1 MDEKAIRK
9 RGLELGMTEGE
20 IAQLISELKG
30 EQAED
35 LFEQLGVEAIEEPLE
50 IQQEE
55 PFIPSQELAMP
66 TAEEEVVV
74 EDVQEQDVVIDE
86 EPMSLQEDGK
96 IDPVI
101 QAYATLGA
109 EEFYD
114 PEISMDEK
122 VSKAMQIVSPE
133 NKERIRGE
141 VDAYIKGERDA
152 YPQTTAA
159 ETDMFSEEIINRIEK
174 NRDIL
179 QKKQEELISMQDRS
193 EDIGNELEALSK
205 INMTQ
210 SQKDRYRDLV
220 EEGRAIQDKY
230 EQDYDKYKI
239 INKSFLNSVA
249 KLRDAAPNQ
258 VEREYML
265 TEADDQTLA
274 AYVKKVQ
281 KETDEAERRG
291 EGYRNSLI
299 GEFMNDQK
307 GTVFALGM
315 LSGIP
320 GASQQF
326 ERYNKEKMLFDATV
340 PSNLKKASKADYV
353 DTNIDGKLVEVR
365 VDDDGNFMQA
375 YDDRGFQVDVS
386 DDGIK
391 NFNDSGIGKNAESR
405 ISYKSLFR
413 KGKKIGLELL
423 PYFMGGGIGTA
434 AAKAVAKKAIKRYG
448 KKKVLDIAS
457 RGGVA
462 SVAFGQTIDDNLAEA
477 IKEYGDTGK
486 ARNIAIAKSSLTAA
500 LTALMPGIERLPMAK
515 KIAVDKAIKAAATKK
530 LPLSQKINN
539 VLKAV
544 GQEYVEEFSD
554 QIGGN
559 AIDIA
564 NGLDRALLT
573 EEEAFDVAVLTPLVS
588 TPVSALSE
596 ISSTKN
602 AISEGLVLA
611 SLDKNFNKQYNDAV
625 DALNESDEVKNER
638 KSIVNNVKKTMDTPV
653 MKRLSEVQK
662 EDVALD
668 IIQQE
673 FLKKQNADPAINEVV
688 KAKNTKKINDLQKK
702 INDAVQE
709 QKPDEVPVQP
719 ETRVSEE
726 VEEKAPEARP
736 EKIAPEIAEEV
747 EINVEAI
754 KTNVTPE
761 TERLVGLDIEA
772 EDGATLNIDGT
783 KYEQGGLVVPVVSE
797 NIKQSELTPERISD
811 FLEKHKDKIGD
822 RDTVKPGLYKFPNQD
837 MVSLDLNIVIPKANR
852 EVGLQFGKAA
862 GQESLFDLDTFE
874 NVKTGATGESPM
886 SFTPGQFKEIAVALK
901 ENRMPDFLSEKIAP
915 ETEEE
920 VEVAPEIEK
929 EVKEAQEEA
938 VSKLLAE
945 GNPEN
950 ELLIVLRA
958 VGYTEDQANGIIKKR
973 KKDIDDSR
981 KMVSEGSSVEE
992 ISKAL
997 QDKGYDKEDAN
1008 IIAKGVS
1015 TEPDIEVKKKK
1026 EKIEE
1031 DVVEKQVEKQKKKN
1045 ENVKS
1050 GLTVKRMTQIYNNLK
1065 RIYKIPKNKKVNT
1078 QQIDKRITFIN
1089 KKLKSRKPGTENQK
1103 ALLKEERDFLLQ
1115 IKKDVSFELATQ
1127 SKRAELEQAKLEQ
1140 EQKEQARLEK
1150 EEKETQLREM
1160 EPTKRGQKRREIQ
1173 SGDSTTEQLQA
1184 LLDADFPDITKRVI
1198 RAVMRAQKAI
1208 AKILPDVN
1216 IVVHSDRAVYNR
1228 VSGANLGVGMKGTT
1242 PKTRAVYNPNTKNV
1256 HIYLPNAN
1264 ARTVAHEIFHAIII
1278 EKLKTEG
1285 AIQEVTRK
1293 MVDDLRRILP
1303 KNSKLLKE
1311 LDAFAENYNE
1321 NIQNEERI
1329 AELFGI
1335 LSEAYET
1342 AGRDAKNI
1350 IEEFIKKL
1358 KELVVKIA
1366 KGLNVDTASLRI
1378 LNESVEDTPTLLR
1391 TLAAK
1396 LATGEEIQPE
1406 DISFDEVDS
1415 EEIGTEQGTEG
1426 EVGTVKIPLR
1436 QSKITVIESPK
1447 VESDPRPWVRRLVE
1461 YVNLRELEGKNFVTN
1476 MYDYTSAGTTEL
1488 GNGFNIELLGG
1499 RNYVPIIME
1508 KTGKVLGDVSN
1519 LAAFNTKAQAEGF
1532 IRNSRDGNANLFAPH
1547 SGTLKQ
1553 SWQFQQNIFEQLVD
1567 LVLNN
1572 QILSK
1577 AQLVDTF
1584 NDGLKSKGGQRAF
1597 QLFNNKNKTNLKN
1610 LDSFKSNPK
1619 ELVRL
1624 LNIENNFSPNLRK
1637 ILNQKIASDKTFQ
1650 NAIGVKNLNQFYQ
1663 RIMDP
1668 LNKGVVGGEIMTFV
1682 EFDPTTF
1689 EIKQT
1694 KPNDID
1700 HHPSFGWVVKAKINK
1715 ILQPNLFYKSYD
1727 ITETY
1732 TKYNVEGPSTSR
1744 RVAGAEKKFK
1754 ESNVKSSAGAIPKV
1768 AKVEIRQQKETPE
1781 QERKRI
1787 REKFQ
1792 AEVTKR
1798 IQDKKKRLAKRKKVK
1813 RVVKTKLTQ
1822 AEQKKKAPVIK
1833 KIKAILKAKKK
1844 KGKTFSGR
1852 PTTAGLDAQGQ
1863 QFFSMADNILGLILN
1878 KQDAE
1883 SKISALRKAKKSVK
1897 VQAERLKNIV
1907 EKIAS
1912 ITNEVNEQ
1920 LEFVLEKQARGEE
1933 LTRKESEL
1941 IDKAIALDTF
1951 GNIES
1956 LTLENTEELLEEIK
1970 EERRQ
1975 ARIRLDENREAF
1987 AKEVKAM
1994 QEEAVSQ
2001 LKKGFGFLFDEDGNP
2016 KTEND
2021 IKNEKKQ
2028 IIQNLQRLKITSA
2041 LKKYFKLWYSMEGAG
2056 ISQWFRERIS
2066 HLGTLSNILDVKGKW
2081 FTENIYKSLN
2091 RMLEAQQKGYFEQ
2104 IKKLDSIANSIDGIT
2119 KGYREIR
2126 SLMSRGVIEII
2137 LKGKKEPFITNNQ
2150 QLARIYAISKNDF
2163 QAARLKEMGFDEE
2176 VIENIK
2182 NILGPE
2188 VVEFVDKTVEYLG
2201 DEYFDTVNSVYE
2213 KINNV
2218 NLGYVENYFPVI
2230 SENTES
2236 DSTMTDDGNF
2246 LGLLNIQNQSA
2257 LKERTATDQEIILDE
2272 GFSSALDS
2280 YFQSMEKFKSHAD
2293 GVKKITRALRSPS
2306 IQTVLEQTGMKGVF
2320 YKGIG
2325 AAINPHI
2332 FKETNPKLERIID
2345 NFVPAVLAFKIVQIA
2360 KQATSFIQAF
2370 EDYNFRADGKKSPPG
2385 VDLLMYAL
2393 DTAWVAVTLPY
2404 QIKKAY
2410 KMSATLKA
2418 RFAAAL
2424 QGDVVGLEA
2433 GRKTFT
2439 SISKS
2444 NSLWGK
2450 ALRAFKILGAAY
2462 TVIGDALG
2470 VMGYM
2475 ANYNR
2480 NIRNGMSQEKALE
2493 AFNDYNATQQ
2503 TRRDT
2508 ERSPIQRSNNL
2519 LIRAFTSFS
2528 STLFLQMNKVMQSST
2543 NIRRS
2548 IGEGK
2553 MPLKKDVRA
2562 LILNYAVANVLFTFM
2577 SNLAM
2582 FIQGDEEDIEEAMS
2596 RLKDAAKGLNILYS
2610 LPLIGSA
2617 SENAIRKSRGERPR
2631 MGGGIV
2637 NPVDR
2642 LFFDVYKG
2650 ISEKDYEFA
2659 VRKTVNIALG
2669 TNLDPFAAMYNEF
2682 GQDEFNE
2689 DFIYEILGISKSY
2702 RPKGK
2707 KKKSGDNFEESDY
2720 IFEDD
2725 EFEFEEGEFEFGEEE
2740 VEFED

>member
-1 MDEKAIRK
+1 
-9 RGLELGMTEGE
+9 
-20 IAQLISELKG
+20 
-30 EQAED
+30 
-35 LFEQLGVEAIEEPLE
+35 
-50 IQQEE
+50 
-55 PFIPSQELAMP
+55 
-66 TAEEEVVV
+66 
-74 EDVQEQDVVIDE
+74 
-86 EPMSLQEDGK
+86 
-96 IDPVI
+96 
-101 QAYATLGA
+101 
-109 EEFYD
+109 
-114 PEISMDEK
+114 
-122 VSKAMQIVSPE
+122 
-133 NKERIRGE
+133 
-141 VDAYIKGERDA
+141 
-152 YPQTTAA
+152 
-159 ETDMFSEEIINRIEK
+159 
-174 NRDIL
+174 
-179 QKKQEELISMQDRS
+179 
-193 EDIGNELEALSK
+193 
-205 INMTQ
+205 
-210 SQKDRYRDLV
+210 
-220 EEGRAIQDKY
+220 
-230 EQDYDKYKI
+230 
-239 INKSFLNSVA
+239 
-249 KLRDAAPNQ
+249 
-258 VEREYML
+258 
-265 TEADDQTLA
+265 
-274 AYVKKVQ
+274 
-281 KETDEAERRG
+281 
-291 EGYRNSLI
+291 
-299 GEFMNDQK
+299 
-307 GTVFALGM
+307 
-315 LSGIP
+315 
-320 GASQQF
+320 
-326 ERYNKEKMLFDATV
+326 
-340 PSNLKKASKADYV
+340 
-353 DTNIDGKLVEVR
+353 
-365 VDDDGNFMQA
+365 
-375 YDDRGFQVDVS
+375 
-386 DDGIK
+386 
-391 NFNDSGIGKNAESR
+391 
-405 ISYKSLFR
+405 
-413 KGKKIGLELL
+413 
-423 PYFMGGGIGTA
+423 
-434 AAKAVAKKAIKRYG
+434 
-448 KKKVLDIAS
+448 
-457 RGGVA
+457 
-462 SVAFGQTIDDNLAEA
+462 
-477 IKEYGDTGK
+477 
-486 ARNIAIAKSSLTAA
+486 
-500 LTALMPGIERLPMAK
+500 
-515 KIAVDKAIKAAATKK
+515 
-530 LPLSQKINN
+530 
-539 VLKAV
+539 
-544 GQEYVEEFSD
+544 
-554 QIGGN
+554 
-559 AIDIA
+559 
-564 NGLDRALLT
+564 
-573 EEEAFDVAVLTPLVS
+573 
-588 TPVSALSE
+588 
-596 ISSTKN
+596 
-602 AISEGLVLA
+602 
-611 SLDKNFNKQYNDAV
+611 
-625 DALNESDEVKNER
+625 
-638 KSIVNNVKKTMDTPV
+638 
-653 MKRLSEVQK
+653 
-662 EDVALD
+662 
-668 IIQQE
+668 
-673 FLKKQNADPAINEVV
+673 
-688 KAKNTKKINDLQKK
+688 
-702 INDAVQE
+702 
-709 QKPDEVPVQP
+709 
-719 ETRVSEE
+719 
-726 VEEKAPEARP
+726 
-736 EKIAPEIAEEV
+736 
-747 EINVEAI
+747 
-754 KTNVTPE
+754 
-761 TERLVGLDIEA
+761 
-772 EDGATLNIDGT
+772 
-783 KYEQGGLVVPVVSE
+783 
-797 NIKQSELTPERISD
+797 
-811 FLEKHKDKIGD
+811 
-822 RDTVKPGLYKFPNQD
+822 
-837 MVSLDLNIVIPKANR
+837 
-852 EVGLQFGKAA
+852 
-862 GQESLFDLDTFE
+862 
-874 NVKTGATGESPM
+874 
-886 SFTPGQFKEIAVALK
+886 
-901 ENRMPDFLSEKIAP
+901 
-915 ETEEE
+915 
-920 VEVAPEIEK
+920 
-929 EVKEAQEEA
+929 
-938 VSKLLAE
+938 
-945 GNPEN
+945 
-950 ELLIVLRA
+950 
-958 VGYTEDQANGIIKKR
+958 
-973 KKDIDDSR
+973 
-981 KMVSEGSSVEE
+981 
-992 ISKAL
+992 
-997 QDKGYDKEDAN
+997 
-1008 IIAKGVS
+1008 
-1015 TEPDIEVKKKK
+1015 
-1026 EKIEE
+1026 
-1031 DVVEKQVEKQKKKN
+1031 
-1045 ENVKS
+1045 
-1050 GLTVKRMTQIYNNLK
+1050 
-1065 RIYKIPKNKKVNT
+1065 
-1078 QQIDKRITFIN
+1078 
-1089 KKLKSRKPGTENQK
+1089 
-1103 ALLKEERDFLLQ
+1103 
-1115 IKKDVSFELATQ
+1115 
-1127 SKRAELEQAKLEQ
+1127 
-1140 EQKEQARLEK
+1140 
-1150 EEKETQLREM
+1150 
-1160 EPTKRGQKRREIQ
+1160 
-1173 SGDSTTEQLQA
+1173 
-1184 LLDADFPDITKRVI
+1184 
-1198 RAVMRAQKAI
+1198 
-1208 AKILPDVN
+1208 
-1216 IVVHSDRAVYNR
+1216 
-1228 VSGANLGVGMKGTT
+1228 
-1242 PKTRAVYNPNTKNV
+1242 
-1256 HIYLPNAN
+1256 
-1264 ARTVAHEIFHAIII
+1264 
-1278 EKLKTEG
+1278 
-1285 AIQEVTRK
+1285 
-1293 MVDDLRRILP
+1293 
-1303 KNSKLLKE
+1303 
-1311 LDAFAENYNE
+1311 
-1321 NIQNEERI
+1321 
-1329 AELFGI
+1329 
-1335 LSEAYET
+1335 
-1342 AGRDAKNI
+1342 
-1350 IEEFIKKL
+1350 
-1358 KELVVKIA
+1358 
-1366 KGLNVDTASLRI
+1366 
-1378 LNESVEDTPTLLR
+1378 
-1391 TLAAK
+1391 
-1396 LATGEEIQPE
+1396 
-1406 DISFDEVDS
+1406 
-1415 EEIGTEQGTEG
+1415 
-1426 EVGTVKIPLR
+1426 
-1436 QSKITVIESPK
+1436 
-1447 VESDPRPWVRRLVE
+1447 
-1461 YVNLRELEGKNFVTN
+1461 
-1476 MYDYTSAGTTEL
+1476 
-1488 GNGFNIELLGG
+1488 
-1499 RNYVPIIME
+1499 
-1508 KTGKVLGDVSN
+1508 
-1519 LAAFNTKAQAEGF
+1519 
-1532 IRNSRDGNANLFAPH
+1532 
-1547 SGTLKQ
+1547 
-1553 SWQFQQNIFEQLVD
+1553 
-1567 LVLNN
+1567 
-1572 QILSK
+1572 
-1577 AQLVDTF
+1577 
-1584 NDGLKSKGGQRAF
+1584 
-1597 QLFNNKNKTNLKN
+1597 
-1610 LDSFKSNPK
+1610 
-1619 ELVRL
+1619 
-1624 LNIENNFSPNLRK
+1624 
-1637 ILNQKIASDKTFQ
+1637 
-1650 NAIGVKNLNQFYQ
+1650 
-1663 RIMDP
+1663 
-1668 LNKGVVGGEIMTFV
+1668 
-1682 EFDPTTF
+1682 
-1689 EIKQT
+1689 
-1694 KPNDID
+1694 
-1700 HHPSFGWVVKAKINK
+1700 
-1715 ILQPNLFYKSYD
+1715 
-1727 ITETY
+1727 
-1732 TKYNVEGPSTSR
+1732 
-1744 RVAGAEKKFK
+1744 
-1754 ESNVKSSAGAIPKV
+1754 
-1768 AKVEIRQQKETPE
+1768 
-1781 QERKRI
+1781 
-1787 REKFQ
+1787 
-1792 AEVTKR
+1792 
-1798 IQDKKKRLAKRKKVK
+1798 
-1813 RVVKTKLTQ
+1813 
-1822 AEQKKKAPVIK
+1822 
-1833 KIKAILKAKKK
+1833 
-1844 KGKTFSGR
+1844 
-1852 PTTAGLDAQGQ
+1852 
-1863 QFFSMADNILGLILN
+1863 MADNILGLILN

-1975 ARIRLDENREAF
+1975 ARIRLDENREEF

-2280 YFQSMEKFKSHAD
+2280 YFQSMEKFKSHAE
-2293 GVKKITRALRSPS
+2293 GVKKITRALRSPA

-2393 DTAWVAVTLPY
+2393 DTAWVAATLPY